1 MEDKKGVDATFSAEP
16 PPPQEVSTT
25 SSSTTTSESS
35 PLSNSHTQRRD
46 SVGSTMT
53 VDDNTQQSSQATQP
67 DSFAHRRRTSI
78 VPLRTTNRRNS
89 DQAHQE
95 VVPTDEYGFINMA
108 QTSHLAS
115 SHVDKKE
122 AQWRQWTRL
131 VDSDGT
137 LPKEASAVKEAVRL
151 GIPVQH
157 RAMAW
162 FLYSGGRDLQ
172 RAQTDLFQSLVLPR
186 TIESI
191 MHAFDDDF
199 PHLLQGNVKFKTSDR
214 IVTPIGSFIEE
225 PVKPPLY
232 INLKRVVGSL
242 LLYKP
247 TLSYSIQLCAVCA
260 LLVLVIED
268 AEKAFW
274 TAVALLTSLPS
285 DLFEDTV
292 SQVFVD
298 RDAFS
303 GILAT
308 LNPRLYAHFQA
319 LDVPLNIFIGSWF
332 QALFINILPPQC
344 YLRVFDS
351 LIYEGPKILYR
362 TALAIFRINEHA
374 LLSCLDGNEL
384 TSMLRALP
392 RSQYDHFELMWTAFE
407 RIGGL
412 PQSVI
417 DRECQIARQRQAETA
432 QVRRFSMSTR
442 RMSLAS
448 RTPTRQ

>member
-1 MEDKKGVDATFSAEP
+1 MENKKGVDASPLGLLPVEG
-16 PPPQEVSTT
+16 STSLTST
-25 SSSTTTSESS
+25 SSESLHIS
-35 PLSNSHTQRRD
+35 SNHLHRRD
-46 SVGSTMT
+46 SLDSTMT
-53 VDDNTQQSSQATQP
+53 VDESTQQSSQRTQP
-67 DSFAHRRRTSI
+67 DSFAYHRRTSI

-95 VVPTDEYGFINMA
+95 TIPTDEYGFINTD

-131 VDSDGT
+131 VDSDGI
-137 LPKEASAVKEAVRL
+137 LPKETSAVKEAVRL

-162 FLYSGGRDLQ
+162 FIYSGGRDLQ
-172 RAQTDLFQSLVLPR
+172 RAQPDLFSSLVLPR
-186 TIESI
+186 AIESI

-199 PHLLQGNVKFKTSDR
+199 PHLLQGNVKFKTSER
-214 IVTPIGSFIEE
+214 IVTPIGSFVDE

-232 INLKRVVGSL
+232 TNLKRVIGSL

-247 TLSYSIQLCAVCA
+247 TLSYSIQLCATCA

-274 TAVALLTSLPS
+274 TAVALLASLPL

-292 SQVFVD
+292 LQVFVD

-303 GILAT
+303 GVLAA
-308 LNPRLYAHFQA
+308 LNPRLYAHFKS
-319 LDVPLNIFIGSWF
+319 LDIPLSIFIGSWF
-332 QALFINILPPQC
+332 QALFINVLPPQC

-362 TALAIFRINEHA
+362 IALAIFKINEHA
-374 LLSCLDGNEL
+374 MLSCSDGNEL
-384 TSMLRALP
+384 TNMLRALP
-392 RSQYDHFELMWTAFE
+392 KSQCDHFELMWTAFE
-407 RIGGL
+407 RIGSL
-412 PQSVI
+412 PQSII
-417 DRECQIARQRQAETA
+417 DKEREVARRRQAETA

-448 RTPTRQ
+448 RAPTR